1 MHQKK
6 IKELTESTNYLNQ
19 LMTENDIIRVDIDA
33 ENLSINLDSLK
44 KRPNK
49 KLILNLVDN
58 IDANIKYRNNS
69 IPLSAQ
75 QSFVMISDETGRW
88 FTRDES
94 RLSFH
99 YQQALNIDKYKTP
112 RNL

>member
-1 MHQKK
+1 MQ
-6 IKELTESTNYLNQ
+6 
-19 LMTENDIIRVDIDA
+19 
-33 ENLSINLDSLK
+33 
-44 KRPNK
+44 
-49 KLILNLVDN
+49 ILN
-58 IDANIKYRNNS
+58 IEIIQY
-69 IPLSAQ
+69 LSAQ

-112 RNL
+112 KPLMWSLRQMMILIISLRTPNYSKISLKKMTLLK